1 MNNKSIAILPFL
13 NLSSDPEN
21 EYFSD
26 GVTEE
31 IINTI
36 NRVNGLKVT
45 ARTSSFAFKGK
56 SMDVRHI
63 GNQLGVSTV
72 LEGSIRKSNNKVRI
86 SAHLIRTS
94 DGFHMWS
101 GKYNRELTDIFE
113 LQDEISHDIV
123 ENIRENFGHLEIE
136 DHLVDAPTN
145 NIEAYNLYLKARYH
159 HLKWDGDG
167 IRTAIELYSQCI
179 NLAPEF
185 SWPYFGVGYC
195 YAMSGSWGNKV
206 EFVDLG
212 EKYIKQGFELNP
224 HSEQGY
230 FALATVYFWG
240 RWDVKK
246 GQSHYERALEIN
258 PAYTEAEEGLVELY
272 TAIGEFDKAR
282 RHVKHMFSIDPLSAN
297 HFYTKA
303 NIEYLTGDYEAALA
317 TCKKG
322 LEVNPLFTHLIE
334 KIQLCFI
341 MLADKDGLE
350 KYLDE
355 NPLAENPAGSRF
367 LYKLIHHEPY
377 DEMEWI
383 EVKFSIS
390 SNNVFILPWSLILL
404 TNSNQS
410 TKALSLLSD
419 MVRAKQGQFINFM
432 HMPMLKA
439 LHGQPEFEQL
449 KESVFEE
456 LVEPVVT
463 PALIEVE
470 NDSKA
475 LLSDDEIQAAKEA
488 LQSIMSEQKAYIDPK
503 FSLRDLAEKVGFHPN
518 KLSWLLNDQFE
529 VNFNDFVNSYRLQE
543 FQDRALM
550 PGSNQFTLLGLA
562 FESGFSSK
570 STFNEYFKKKTGQT
584 PRGWMKEH
592 SR

>member
-1 MNNKSIAILPFL
+1 MNNKSIAVLPFL

-26 GVTEE
+26 GITEE

-86 SAHLIRTS
+86 TAHLIRTS

-113 LQDEISHDIV
+113 LQDEISHHIV
-123 ENIRENFGHLEIE
+123 ENIRENFGHLEIQ

-179 NLAPEF
+179 KLAPEF
-185 SWPYFGVGYC
+185 SWPYFGIGYC
-195 YAMSGSWGNKV
+195 YAMSGSWGNKP

-212 EKYIKQGFELNP
+212 EDYIKKGFELNP
-224 HSEQGY
+224 NSDLGY

-240 RWDVKK
+240 RWDIRKAVL
-246 GQSHYERALEIN
+246 HYKRAIEIN
-258 PAYTEAEEGLVELY
+258 DANTEAEEGLVELY
-272 TAIGEFDKAR
+272 TAIGEFEKAQE
-282 RHVKHMFSIDPLSAN
+282 HIKHMFFIDPLSAN

-303 NIEYLTGDYEAALA
+303 NIEYLTGDYESALA
-317 TCKKG
+317 SCKKG
-322 LEVNPLFTHLIE
+322 LENNDSFTHLIE
-334 KIQLCFI
+334 KTQLCYI
-341 MLADKDGLE
+341 MLKDWNSLNAFI
-350 KYLDE
+350 DA
-355 NPLAENPAGSRF
+355 NPLAENPDGSKF
-367 LYKLIHHEPY
+367 LYKLIN
-377 DEMEWI
+377 DESYTQSER
-383 EVKFSIS
+383 ESVDFDVSK
-390 SNNVFILPWSLILL
+390 NNVFLQPWSLLL
-404 TNSNQS
+404 NSNAGN
-410 TKALSLLSD
+410 TDEAVRILSK
-419 MVRAKQGQFINFM
+419 MIEQKQGQYVNFKQ
-432 HMPMLKA
+432 MPMLA
-439 LHGQPEFEQL
+439 PLHGLPEFEQL
-449 KESVFEE
+449 KESTFEE
-456 LVEPVVT
+456 LIEPVVT

-470 NDSKA
+470 SESKA
-475 LLSDDEIQAAKEA
+475 LLSVDELNRAKEA
-488 LQSIMSEQKAYIDPK
+488 LESIMQEQKAYIDPK
-503 FSLRDLAEKVGFHPN
+503 FSLRDLAEKIDLHPN
-518 KLSWLLNDQFE
+518 KVSWLLNDQFE
-529 VNFNDFVNSYRLQE
+529 LNFNDFVNGYRLQE
-543 FQDRALM
+543 FQERVLM
-550 PGSNQFTLLGLA
+550 PDAKQFSLLGLA

-570 STFNEYFKKKTGQT
+570 STFNDYFKKKTGRT
-584 PRGWMKEH
+584 PSKWVKEH
-592 SR
+592 S